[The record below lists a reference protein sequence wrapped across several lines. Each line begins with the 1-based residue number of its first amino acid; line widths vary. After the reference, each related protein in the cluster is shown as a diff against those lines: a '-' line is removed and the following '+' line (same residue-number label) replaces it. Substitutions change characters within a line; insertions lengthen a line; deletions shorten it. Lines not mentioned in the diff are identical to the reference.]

1 MSDKGT
7 VETEA
12 ATASVRFE
20 RSFDSPIEAVWRAI
34 TTPDELGKWLAPAA
48 VDLEVGG
55 SINVDFG
62 EGGTAGGEI
71 LVLDPPHVLE
81 YMWRFTG
88 EPDSILRI
96 ELAATAT
103 GTSLLLVHRLL
114 PAGQSVGY
122 GAGWHAH
129 LDQLAD
135 ILNGSAARDWDER
148 FMELLPEYQSGGAS
162 LR

>member
-1 MSDKGT
+1 MGDMGT
-7 VETEA
+7 VTTEE
-12 ATASVRFE
+12 ATATVQFE
-20 RSFDSPIEAVWRAI
+20 RSFDSPIEAVWKAI
-34 TTPDELGKWLAPAA
+34 TTPEELGRWLAPAT

-81 YMWRFTG
+81 YVWRFTG
-88 EPDSILRI
+88 EPDSVLRI
-96 ELAATAT
+96 ELAAAGPAT
-103 GTSLLLVHRLL
+103 RLQLLHRLL
-114 PAGQSVGY
+114 PADQSVGY

-135 ILNGSAARDWDER
+135 ILGGSAARDWSER
-148 FMELLPEYQSGGAS
+148 FMELLPEYQSRGAS